1 MKPTEKSDHPETQP
15 ADPQARRRAVWAI
28 LAIVILSGAFA
39 IGLHFQG
46 ERLEQMAQQKLI
58 ELADRPAIL
67 FLVAFVVMIPLVGA
81 SIPVYRQASRIVKSG
96 RIPPPGQK
104 VIRDTPIITGRK
116 AIRQGRGLQVM
127 AILMALFGL
136 LVPFGLAMVL
146 MTLQKGT

>member
-1 MKPTEKSDHPETQP
+1 MKPSEKPDQPQMQP
-15 ADPQARRRAVWAI
+15 ADPQARTRAVWAI

-39 IGLHFQG
+39 TGLHFQG
-46 ERLEQMAQQKLI
+46 EKLEQMAQQKLI

-67 FLVAFVVMIPLVGA
+67 FLVAFVAMIPLVGA
-81 SIPVYRQASRIVKSG
+81 SIPVFRQAGRIIKSG

-104 VIRDTPIITGRK
+104 VIKDTPIITGRK

-136 LVPFGLAMVL
+136 LVPFGIAIVL
-146 MTLQKGT
+146 MMLQKGT